1 MASRVNLGMGGSQKK
16 SPVKKKSSVKRK
28 TNGQGVKMK
37 SKGGAMGG
45 KKDLPPGMQM
55 GGAAERDKKKKIK
68 SKGYA
73 AGGKVGMGAPKEM
86 KPKPTTGGSRRP
98 SPTAPAGSTKVTP
111 TSPKAAQAD
120 YREQQSKKRMKDK
133 RIKDA
138 VSRGGGRRGRGR
150 GGI

>member
-1 MASRVNLGMGGSQKK
+1 MASRVNLGMGGPQKK
-16 SPVKKKSSVKRK
+16 SPAKKNTVKRK

-55 GGAAERDKKKKIK
+55 GGAAEQDKKKKMK

-73 AGGKVGMGAPKEM
+73 AGGKVGIGAPKEM

-98 SPTAPAGSTKVTP
+98 RPTAPGGSANVTP

-120 YREQQSKKRMKDK
+120 YREQQAKKRMKDK